1 VFAVGVTT
9 CVPLVAF
16 DPVNVPPL
24 AVQLVALVV
33 DQLSV
38 DDPPDVIDAGE
49 AERET
54 TGTGEGVGVEPSGI
68 PLKYT

>member
-1 VFAVGVTT
+1 
-9 CVPLVAF
+9 
-16 DPVNVPPL
+16 
-24 AVQLVALVV
+24 LVV

-54 TGTGEGVGVEPSGI
+54 TGTGEGVGIGLGVEVFVKPPSALH
-68 PLKYT
+68 PSAPES